1 MTGFGEKWQ
10 HVWTLPT
17 AGLSVQR
24 WQLKPKMQDTE
35 NQRDMRVRDQIK
47 DLIREQGLV
56 IQPLNQNRSS
66 PRPPS
71 YPFKQPIFIRPTT
84 APAPTNQPSAPGTHF
99 PALPSSSSGCF
110 NCGKSEHFIKDYPYP
125 KQNKSNFQQLSG
137 NSNQGKGNT
146 TNTSTGK
153 NFKKTGWVYYTQV
166 ATTLKGEPVMMGMF
180 LVVNHPAVIL
190 FDSGASHTFNNKNF
204 VEKYCI
210 HCTESRE
217 GFVIHSLGGR
227 IFTKEVAFHIPVT
240 LARRE
245 FPTNMIV
252 IKGQDIDVILGMNWL
267 AQHKAIIN
275 TDLRTIKLSHDHE
288 EIQLSIP
295 VTVPAKASGRVY
307 EAIIQEIQDILVVC
321 KFPDVFPED
330 LPGLPPERDVEF
342 VIELNPGTTH
352 ISRRSYRMPPNEL
365 AELKTQL
372 QDFLEKGFIRPSSSP
387 WGCPAIF
394 VKKKDQTLRMC
405 MDYRPLNEVTIKNK
419 YPLPWIDILFDQLT
433 RAQVFSKIDLWSRYH
448 QIRIRPEDIPK
459 IAFTTRYG
467 LFEYLVISFGL
478 TNAPAHFTYL
488 MNSIFMPE
496 LDKIVVVFIDDI
508 LIYPKNEEEHA
519 KHLRIVL
526 TRLMEHQLYAK
537 FSKCAFWLEEIQ
549 FLGHVL
555 STKGIAVDPI
565 KVKDILEWNSPTT
578 VHQVRSFLG
587 LAGYYRRFIPDF
599 SKIVKPITGLLNND
613 TKFEW
618 SSKCNEAFEQLKVLL
633 TTSPV
638 LAQPDIEKPFDVY
651 CDASGSGLRCVQMQE
666 GRVIAYASQQLHR
679 HEEHY
684 PTHDLELATVVH
696 ALKIWRHYLLGNT
709 CHLYIDHKSLKY
721 IFTQPELNMRQRRWL
736 ELIKE
741 FDLEIHYH
749 PGKANVVADALSR
762 KASCHCLTVRTPDT
776 TLCQ

>member
-372 QDFLEKGFIRPSSSP
+372 QDLLEKGFIRPSSSP

-651 CDASGSGLRCVQMQE
+651 CDASGSGLRCVLMQE

-696 ALKIWRHYLLGNT
+696 ALKIWRHFYWEIFVI
-709 CHLYIDHKSLKY
+709 YIQITK
-721 IFTQPELNMRQRRWL
+721 
-736 ELIKE
+736 
-741 FDLEIHYH
+741 
-749 PGKANVVADALSR
+749 V
-762 KASCHCLTVRTPDT
+762 
-776 TLCQ
+776 